1 MKTGTTYY
9 GDCLDLMTQWKE
21 KQAGPQADMIYLDPP
36 FNSNANYGV
45 LYKDHAD
52 SKETAPLTMF
62 TDMWTWN
69 AAAKKRVD
77 GLCRN
82 AAHPANEV
90 IRGMRIYLGK
100 SGMLSYVSYMAE
112 RLALM
117 QELLKTTG
125 SIFFHC
131 DPTASHYIKTIM
143 DAIFGA
149 QNFCNEIVWKR
160 TSSRMTKRKFP
171 SIHDTILFYANGEDN
186 LFNKV
191 FLAHDP
197 EYIRKFY
204 RHEDEFGLYMI
215 ESLTGPG
222 VTKKG
227 DSGKP
232 WRGIDPSKVK
242 RHWAAPGTF
251 PDHVVKP
258 ADWDA
263 MSIHQKLDHL
273 DSAGLIYWPA
283 KGDIPRFKRYLSTSK
298 GAVLNDMILDVP
310 PLSAHSKE
318 RLGFPTQK
326 RMALIERFIKATTNP
341 GDIVLDP
348 FCGCGTTLEAAH
360 KLGRQWVGIDVS
372 LYCVKAIAEDR
383 MSEAG
388 IPVLIDGIPKDPAQ
402 LLELAKTNP
411 FAFESFAVESIL
423 GLVANKIQQGD
434 RGMDGKGF
442 LLNKTTEGKD
452 LVIAQVT
459 TGKPSIDKV
468 KAFAQTIRTNEAAS
482 GVFIT
487 PAGKGWTKGMDE
499 VAAELGTFKQE
510 YNPEEYPVMQ
520 HWSAEKQYGE
530 VWPKLPPR
538 VNIHTKKPF
547 PQDNL
552 LLAK

>member
-21 KQAGPQADMIYLDPP
+21 KQAVPKVDLIYLNPP

-45 LYKDHAD
+45 IYKAEAD
-52 SKETAPLTMF
+52 SKETGPLTMF

-82 AAHPANEV
+82 AAHPANQTM
-90 IRGMRIYLGK
+90 RGLRTLLGN

-117 QELLKTTG
+117 QELLKATG

-131 DPTASHYIKTIM
+131 DPTANYYVRIIM

-171 SIHDTILFYANGEDN
+171 SIHDTILFYANSEDN

-191 FLAHDP
+191 FLDYDP
-197 EYIRKFY
+197 EHIRKAY
-204 RHEDEFGLYMI
+204 RKQDEFGNYMLDN
-215 ESLTGPG
+215 LTGAG
-222 VTKKG
+222 FTMKG
-227 DSGKP
+227 NSGKP

-242 RHWAAPGTF
+242 RHWAVPGTF
-251 PDHVVKP
+251 PDHVAKP
-258 ADWDA
+258 ADWDV
-263 MSIHQKLDHL
+263 MTTQQKLDYL
-273 DSAGLIYWPA
+273 DSSGLIHWPA
-283 KGDIPRFKRYLSTSK
+283 KGNIPMFKRYLSTSK
-298 GAVLNDMILDVP
+298 GRVMDDMILDVP

-326 RMALIERFIKATTNP
+326 RMALIERFIRATTNP

-360 KLGRQWVGIDVS
+360 KLDRQWVGIDVS

-383 MSEAG
+383 MAEAG
-388 IPVLIDGIPKDPAQ
+388 IPVNIDGIPKDRAQ
-402 LLELAKTNP
+402 LLELARTNP

-423 GLVANKIQQGD
+423 GMVANKIQQGD
-434 RGMDGKGF
+434 KGMDGKGF
-442 LLNKTTEGKD
+442 LLNKSTEGKN
-452 LVIAQVT
+452 LLIAQVT
-459 TGKPSIDKV
+459 TGKPSMDKV
-468 KAFAQTIRTNEAAS
+468 KAFAQTIQTNAAA

-487 PAGKGWTKGMDE
+487 PAGK
-499 VAAELGTFKQE
+499 
-510 YNPEEYPVMQ
+510 
-520 HWSAEKQYGE
+520 
-530 VWPKLPPR
+530 
-538 VNIHTKKPF
+538 
-547 PQDNL
+547 
-552 LLAK
+552 